1 MLHNHSSVMKT
12 KSNNIPIEGLA
23 NGTELV
29 SLKWLR
35 GANRYNNGATRYGS
49 KYQLRLIM
57 GWAGQRKIKPKM
69 GGLE

>member
-12 KSNNIPIEGLA
+12 KSNNIPIEGLI
-23 NGTELV
+23 NGTDLV

-57 GWAGQRKIKPKM
+57 GWAGQRKIKPKT
-69 GGLE
+69 GRLE